1 MCHAPS
7 RGLFCVDVA
16 ACCCIHTCVFI
27 FLPPFIYLLRAA
39 VRMNDNDDEEA
50 QLMRVIADVIEDE
63 VEESSSVANYAKEHL
78 EKNNNSLKVLV
89 VLCRGLR
96 NNDGELLLDPK
107 RAPWKHLKA
116 STLKAT
122 AGDYKEEVKRRWDV
136 FIFKGNIPDAT
147 KRVPRPKNWKMDEL
161 LDWLDKHP
169 ISSEEEVSFLK
180 TEVANKEKVAKESM
194 EAAKAEAEMLETK
207 RWQGEAPYLRLI
219 HCIVDNDN
227 IKLAFLKRHDI
238 ASSRMVVENRNSIS
252 KRDKTVWELVAEKW
266 NDIDFSFQT
275 ASIGQF
281 HSDFS
286 DSKFM
291 FHTDVENMMPAT
303 PEKCEQKYQSMVS
316 ELNKRIEKWE
326 RSGQGDGGEQSYDEE
341 EEEEI
346 RAPTSEGYG
355 SLRDRNQGA
364 LDKVHAFF
372 EYNQSYLI
380 YLWYMIDTHGL
391 LGSSLQRLCDDI
403 GSNNGAIGVPSV
415 FEIDGDEE
423 EQSMEVTMATGTSS
437 GQQTVLSQSISV
449 LGKCSIEAAK
459 IEADQKEKSRI
470 SRMHTASL
478 EADQQEKNRIHHR
491 AENLRN
497 GIDTLKVEKRKLR
510 LEKVDTDPS
519 KVAKLIFL
527 EEEILEIT
535 MDIRKKEAEL
545 ESMLR
550 TPPRSNR
557 TPESAKK

>member
-1 MCHAPS
+1 VCHAPS

-219 HCIVDNDN
+219 HCIIDNDN

-238 ASSRMVVENRNSIS
+238 SSSRMVVENRNSVA
-252 KRDKTVWELVAEKW
+252 KRDKTVWELAAEKW

-275 ASIGQF
+275 ASIGQL
-281 HSDFS
+281 HSDFT

-380 YLWYMIDTHGL
+380 YLWHMIDTHGL

-403 GSNNGAIGVPSV
+403 GATNGSSGVPSV
-415 FEIDGDEE
+415 FEVDVDGEE
-423 EQSMEVTMATGTSS
+423 ERSTVSTNGEQSTGLESNIS
-437 GQQTVLSQSISV
+437 G
-449 LGKCSIEAAK
+449 LGKFGLEAARIEAEQHERNRLARL
-459 IEADQKEKSRI
+459 Q
-470 SRMHTASL
+470 TASID
-478 EADQQEKNRIHHR
+478 ADQQEKNRLHER

-497 GIDTLKVEKRKLR
+497 RIHSLTLEKRKLGLQR
-510 LEKVDTDPS
+510 VDTEPE
-519 KVAKLIFL
+519 KKAKLDFL
-527 EEEILEIT
+527 SQEIDELTI
-535 MDIRKKEAEL
+535 DIKQKQEEL
-545 ESMLR
+545 ESILR
-550 TPPRSNR
+550 TPPRNNR